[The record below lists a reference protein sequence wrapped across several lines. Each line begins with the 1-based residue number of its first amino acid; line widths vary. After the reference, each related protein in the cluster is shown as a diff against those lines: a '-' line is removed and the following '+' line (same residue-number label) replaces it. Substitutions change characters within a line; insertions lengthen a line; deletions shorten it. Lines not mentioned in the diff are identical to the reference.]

1 MPAPW
6 FSFKRLGKCN
16 AELSDTQDPKAS
28 GRKTRKPCSCS
39 YGCSRSIF
47 YLRDVIHGSKRHTDK
62 APIGS
67 PRSIG
72 SSDILNPITHQVV
85 FTDSKCELKITRCS
99 ANGGGR
105 GGSTFVG
112 TLRPGTPGPGDRIL
126 EPVYSCRRS
135 FSLSRTT
142 LGGPSIF
149 GSSNDICS
157 KPRRSLDA
165 GSQGFVCHKCGE
177 KFKKLEAIEAH
188 HLSRHAV
195 TALSEGDS
203 SKKIVELICQT
214 SFLESETKFG
224 PIERIL
230 KVHNMQRSLAQFEDY
245 REMVKIKASKLS
257 KKHARCLA
265 DGNELLRF
273 YGTTVACSIGMK
285 NTSSLCT
292 LEKCGICQI
301 LRHGF
306 STMKKFNGFRS
317 VFTSSSG
324 KRALECIEPDEE
336 NRCLRKALVVC
347 RVIAG
352 RVHKPLEKVQ
362 EMASQSSFDSLAGN
376 FDSHPNIEELYSL
389 NPRALFPCFVV
400 ICKPS
405 KQSAQKL

>member
-1 MPAPW
+1 MPAAW
-6 FSFKRLGKCN
+6 FSLKRPGKSK
-16 AELSDTQDPKAS
+16 AELSDTQDSKGRSSKA
-28 GRKTRKPCSCS
+28 RKPCLCS
-39 YGCSRSIF
+39 YGCSMSISN
-47 YLRDVIHGSKRHTDK
+47 LRDVIHGSKRHTDK

-99 ANGGGR
+99 NNGAGN

-112 TLRPGTPGPGDRIL
+112 TLRPGTPGPGDRFL
-126 EPVYSCRRS
+126 EPAYICRRS
-135 FSLSRTT
+135 FSLSRTI
-142 LGGPSIF
+142 LGGPPIF

-177 KFKKLEAIEAH
+177 NFRKLEAIEAH

-195 TALSEGDS
+195 TALSDGDS

-214 SFLESETKFG
+214 SLLGSETEFG

-245 REMVKIKASKLS
+245 REMVKIKANKLS
-257 KKHARCLA
+257 KKHPRCLA

-285 NTSSLCT
+285 NTSSPCT
-292 LEKCGICQI
+292 LKKCGICQI

-306 STMKKFNGFRS
+306 STMEKSNGFRG
-317 VFTSSSG
+317 VFTSSIG
-324 KRALECIEPDEE
+324 KRALECIELDEE

-352 RVHKPLEKVQ
+352 RVQNPLENAQ

-376 FDSHPNIEELYSL
+376 FDSHSNIEELYSL